1 MKIQKRTMKPSGDYA
16 ELIKPYLGLKY
27 PDELKDKI
35 KHQEKERWSNNN
47 TIVGGL
53 LVAQSL
59 VLTILTV
66 AFVLM
71 G

>member
-1 MKIQKRTMKPSGDYA
+1 MKRQKRTMKPSGDYA
-16 ELIKPYLGLKY
+16 ELRDSYLGLKH

-35 KHQEKERWSNNN
+35 KQQEKERWSNNN